1 MRSVHRFGQ
10 SMDND
15 DDDDVLFGD
24 YLFKFLTRRYLF
36 QLLVI
41 CIVLMWCFSP
51 ISMIIGPLRSISN
64 ESARVLC
71 QTESIVSEAG
81 IRMGLL
87 SYGTSDKLDVH
98 LYTTSI
104 TRTIRCIDAAEKS
117 TVLQYKDDYLNIS
130 TVDIDAAYKTLTESF
145 HIGTSFNAWFYMSD
159 DCYIMQRKKLLDR
172 NCLSQRA
179 IELDEYYEGLGP
191 MSMMLLD
198 SIFILTIVI
207 HGAILHALYFYSQ
220 KNRLN

>member
-1 MRSVHRFGQ
+1 
-10 SMDND
+10 
-15 DDDDVLFGD
+15 
-24 YLFKFLTRRYLF
+24 
-36 QLLVI
+36 
-41 CIVLMWCFSP
+41 
-51 ISMIIGPLRSISN
+51 
-64 ESARVLC
+64 
-71 QTESIVSEAG
+71 
-81 IRMGLL
+81 MGLL
-87 SYGTSDKLDVH
+87 SYGTSDKLDVN

-104 TRTIRCIDAAEKS
+104 TRTIKCIDAAEKS

-130 TVDIDAAYKTLTESF
+130 TVDIDAVYKTMIELF
-145 HIGTSFNAWFYMSD
+145 PIGTSFNAWFYESV
-159 DCYIMQRKKLLDR
+159 DCYAMQRRQLIDR

-207 HGAILHALYFYSQ
+207 HGAILHALYLFSQ